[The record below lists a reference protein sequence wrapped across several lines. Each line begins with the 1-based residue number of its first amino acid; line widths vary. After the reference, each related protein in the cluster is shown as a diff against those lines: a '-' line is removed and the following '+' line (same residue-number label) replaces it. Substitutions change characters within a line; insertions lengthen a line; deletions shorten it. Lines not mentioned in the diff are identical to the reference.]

1 MQRKKLMLT
10 GGWKGLGAGTGEVEL
25 PVIKHE
31 TQHGPRL
38 GLGWAAAPQFPS
50 QCLGQ
55 ALRRKTSTTQRAVDK
70 GESTSREE
78 G

>member
-1 MQRKKLMLT
+1 MQGKKFMLIE
-10 GGWKGLGAGTGEVEL
+10 GWKGLGGGTGEVEL
-25 PVIKHE
+25 PVIE
-31 TQHGPRL
+31 QEIEQGPRL

-55 ALRRKTSTTQRAVDK
+55 APRRKSSTTQRALDTGK
-70 GESTSREE
+70 STSREE